1 MEKIAETIAFNAIQA
16 HIQACST
23 TLHEYVSGHSNTQI
37 NPLKIV
43 PQYWESAFH
52 GLPQSELV
60 ELTSTIQL
68 LENEAD
74 AIITHFS
81 SGSYIEAQSAL
92 DLFKLKTDNL
102 SLQLELLDLKQNS
115 QTQQPINYETEF
127 YKVVMQSPIAMCIFS
142 GRDLI
147 IEMANNAMEG
157 LWRMEL
163 AAVKGLP
170 VLEVFPEL
178 KQQKYAELLHAV
190 MDTGIT
196 HREYESLAYV
206 TSHDGTNAY
215 YLDYEYSPLYDNKGA
230 ISGVMCTV
238 DNVTDKVNA
247 RLSKEK
253 AQKRHAHLIQT
264 LPIAM
269 YTIDANGYID
279 LYNQAAEILW
289 GRRPKPGIDRWC
301 GSYKLATLDGD
312 DVPHDKCPM
321 AMAFKEGRSIQ
332 EEIYMYREDGN
343 RRHVIVHPQA
353 LHDEDGQVVGAS
365 KVMIDITE
373 RIEADDALRRS
384 EQKFRLLSESIPQF
398 IWTADPDGTMDYF
411 SDSVSRY
418 SGISPQQLLEH
429 TWAEICHPEEYEE
442 TINRWNHSIKTGN
455 DFIVEHRLKHYNGDY
470 QWFLSR
476 ATTQRDEYN
485 NIIQWVGT
493 STDIDEQKAFQKTLE
508 TVVEERTYELK
519 KANID
524 LQNMNKELSSF
535 AYISSHDLQEPLR
548 KIQTFGSM
556 IMASEEG
563 NLSETGKKNLTRM
576 QVAAARMTKLIQDLL
591 TYSRANATEKTFEP
605 TNLNAI
611 MADITAELAETLQ
624 EKGGIISCCKLPVI
638 NAIPFQV
645 RQLFTNLISNAI
657 KFAKSDE
664 APVVNVSAQTVM
676 GSVLKNPNAF
686 PKKKYLHI
694 AVTDNGIGFSQEYAN
709 RIFEVFQRLHGKA
722 EYEGTGIGLA
732 ICSKIAE
739 NHEAIIDA
747 VSQPNRGAT
756 FNVYFPL

>member
-1 MEKIAETIAFNAIQA
+1 MDKIAKTLDFSVTQA
-16 HIQACST
+16 HIST
-23 TLHEYVSGHSNTQI
+23 YTLALQDYVSGNGGAQFSAGT
-37 NPLKIV
+37 LL
-43 PQYWESAFH
+43 PQCWESVFQGIPAT
-52 GLPQSELV
+52 ELEV
-60 ELTSTIQL
+60 LASVAHALQQES
-68 LENEAD
+68 D
-74 AIITHFS
+74 AIITQYI
-81 SGSYIEAQSAL
+81 SGQDTEALNAYTI
-92 DLFKLKTDNL
+92 FKLKADNL
-102 SLQLELLDLKQNS
+102 CLQLEVQYLKH
-115 QTQQPINYETEF
+115 TKEILQPLNYETEF
-127 YKVVMQSPIAMCIFS
+127 YKVVMQSPIAMCIFR

-147 IEMANNAMEG
+147 IEMANKTMEG

-163 AAVKGLP
+163 AAVKGKP

-178 KQQKYAELLHAV
+178 KQQKYAELLHTV

-196 HREYESLAYV
+196 HTENESLAYV

-215 YLDYEYSPLYDNKGA
+215 YLDYEYSPLYDNQGS
-230 ISGVMCTV
+230 ITGVMCTV
-238 DNVTDKVNA
+238 DNVTDKVKA
-247 RLSKEK
+247 RKSKEK
-253 AQKRHAHLIQT
+253 AQKRNAHLIQT
-264 LPIAM
+264 LPVAM

-279 LYNQAAEILW
+279 LYNQAAETLW
-289 GRRPKPGIDRWC
+289 GRKPQPGKDRWC
-301 GSYKLATLDGD
+301 GSYKLATLEGD

-332 EEIYMYREDGN
+332 EEIYMYRENGD

-353 LHDEDGQVVGAS
+353 LHDDKGRVVGAT

-398 IWTADPDGTMDYF
+398 IWTADPNGTMDYF
-411 SDSVSRY
+411 SDSVCRY
-418 SGISPQQLLEH
+418 AGVSPTQLLDGNWVEV
-429 TWAEICHPEEYEE
+429 CHPDDREE
-442 TINRWNHSIKTGN
+442 TINRWLHSVHTGN
-455 DFIVEHRLKHYNGDY
+455 DFIMEQRLQRYDGGY

-476 ATTQRDEYN
+476 ATAQRDNYN
-485 NIIQWVGT
+485 NIVQWVGT

-508 TVVEERTYELK
+508 AVVEERTYELK

-556 IMASEEG
+556 IMASEEA
-563 NLSETGKKNLTRM
+563 NLTETGKKNLTRM

-591 TYSRANATEKTFEP
+591 TYSRANATEKVFEA

-611 MADITAELAETLQ
+611 ITDIASEFAEVLE
-624 EKGGIISCCKLPVI
+624 EKGGVITYDKLPVI

-645 RQLFTNLISNAI
+645 RQLFTNLVSNAL
-657 KFAKSDE
+657 KFAKTDE
-664 APVVNVSAQTVM
+664 APVVTISAQTVK
-676 GSVLKNPNAF
+676 GSVINNPNAF
-686 PKKKYLHI
+686 PQKNYLHVT
-694 AVTDNGIGFSQEYAN
+694 VTDNGIGFSQDYAT

-739 NHEAIIDA
+739 NHEAIINA
-747 VSQPNRGAT
+747 TSQPNRGAT